1 MATKTPAK
9 KTAAPKTEVAIRK
22 PSSGAVVSIQ
32 DQLKAQVAAMNER
45 IQPGT
50 GNKIRLAKGKFVLPD
65 GTETSDPMELVI
77 VDFLAVHKFY
87 EGAFDPKNPAPP
99 ACFAIGS
106 NPRALVPS
114 DNSPNK
120 QASDCSGCPMNEFGS
135 AGTGKACKNS
145 RVLAVLPP
153 DAEADTD
160 LWLLEVSP
168 TGLKGFDGYVAGVT
182 RMFQLPPVGVVTTV
196 ALDPSVDYPKLMF
209 SNPQPN
215 GNLEVCFARQGE
227 ARELLAVEPDVSG
240 YQPIKAPVRR
250 AAASARR

>member
-9 KTAAPKTEVAIRK
+9 KTAAPKTEVAVRK
-22 PSSGAVVSIQ
+22 PTSGAVVSIQ
-32 DQLKAQVAAMNER
+32 EQLKAQAAAMNER

-65 GTETSDPMELVI
+65 GTETSEPLELVI
-77 VDFLAVHKFY
+77 VDFLAVNKFY
-87 EGAFDPKNPAPP
+87 EGAFDSKNPAPP

-120 QASDCSGCPMNEFGS
+120 QASECSGCPMNEFGS
-135 AGTGKACKNS
+135 AGTGKACKNT

-153 DAEADTD
+153 DADADTD
-160 LWLLEVSP
+160 MWTLEVSP

-215 GNLEVCFARQGE
+215 ANLEVCFGRQGE
-227 ARELLAVEPDVSG
+227 ARDLLAVEPDVSG

-250 AAASARR
+250 AAAGRR